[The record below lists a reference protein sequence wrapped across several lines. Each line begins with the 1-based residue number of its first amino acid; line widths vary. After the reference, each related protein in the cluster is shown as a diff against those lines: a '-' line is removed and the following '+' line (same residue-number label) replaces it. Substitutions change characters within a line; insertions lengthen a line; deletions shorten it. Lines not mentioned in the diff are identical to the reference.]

1 MNTANNSINTLYATL
16 AKALGP
22 LAAIYYKAF
31 NYNKYLAGTGFA
43 AFITLGLFFLM
54 VALINLGDDS
64 LPTDNSRKLG
74 DVIMPDRDIDTL
86 FDNVDKPEE
95 PDEQPEDIA
104 QPELDLAP
112 LAGVDVSVPKP
123 KANFAGSGSFFR
135 DGEYIPLFKVT
146 PIYPRRAQERGIMGY
161 AVVSFTIT
169 ETGTVE
175 DAIALEGYCGDP
187 EDPNAQMREC
197 SIFNSASVRASLKLK
212 YKPKIVDG
220 KPTAVEAVKH
230 RFTFKMEKND

>member
-1 MNTANNSINTLYATL
+1 MNTASNSLNTLNQTL
-16 AKALGP
+16 SKVFGP
-22 LAAIYYKAF
+22 LIDLYYKAF
-31 NYNKYLAGTGFA
+31 NYNKYLAGSGFA
-43 AFITLGLFFLM
+43 AIITLGLFFLM
-54 VALINLGDDS
+54 VALISLGDNS

-95 PDEQPEDIA
+95 PEEQPEDIA

-123 KANFAGSGSFFR
+123 GADFAGSGSFGR

-161 AVVSFTIT
+161 AIVSFTIT

-175 DAIALEGYCGDP
+175 NAEPLEGMCGNPTDP
-187 EDPNAQMREC
+187 ETVFRSC
-197 SIFNSASVRASLKLK
+197 TIFNSAASRAAIKLK

-220 KPTAVEAVKH
+220 NAVRVDDVPHK
-230 RFTFKMEKND
+230 FTFILEDT

>member
-1 MNTANNSINTLYATL
+1 
-16 AKALGP
+16 
-22 LAAIYYKAF
+22 
-31 NYNKYLAGTGFA
+31 
-43 AFITLGLFFLM
+43 
-54 VALINLGDDS
+54 LINLGDDS

-123 KANFAGSGSFFR
+123 KTNFAGGGSFFR

-161 AVVSFTIT
+161 AVVAFTIT

-175 DAIALEGYCGDP
+175 NAEPLEGMCGDP
-187 EDPNAQMREC
+187 TNPETVFRPC
-197 SIFNSASVRASLKLK
+197 SIFNSAASRAALKLK

-220 KPTAVEAVKH
+220 NAVRVDDVPHK
-230 RFTFKMEKND
+230 FTFILEDA

>member
-1 MNTANNSINTLYATL
+1 MNTANNSLGIFSQTM
-16 AKALGP
+16 AKAFGP
-22 LAAIYYKAF
+22 LIELYYKAF
-31 NYNKYLAGTGFA
+31 NYNKYLAGSGFA
-43 AFITLGLFFLM
+43 ALITLGLFFLM
-54 VALINLGDDS
+54 VALISLGDNS
-64 LPTDNSRKLG
+64 VPTDNSRKLG

-95 PDEQPEDIA
+95 PDQQPEDIA

-112 LAGVDVSVPKP
+112 LAGVDVSLPKP
-123 KANFAGSGSFFR
+123 KANFTGGGSFFR

-161 AVVSFTIT
+161 AVVAFTIT

-175 DAIALEGYCGDP
+175 NAVPIEGMCGDP
-187 EDPNAQMREC
+187 TNPETVYRQC
-197 SIFNSASVRASLKLK
+197 SIFNSAASRAALKLK

-220 KPTAVEAVKH
+220 KAVRVEEVPHK
-230 RFTFKMEKND
+230 FTFILEES

>member
-1 MNTANNSINTLYATL
+1 MNTANNSLSTLSQTITKVL
-16 AKALGP
+16 AP
-22 LAAIYYKAF
+22 LLVLFNKAF
-31 NYNKYLAGTGFA
+31 NYNKYLAGSGFA
-43 AFITLGLFFLM
+43 ALITLGLFFLM
-54 VALINLGDDS
+54 VALISLGDDS
-64 LPTDNSRKLG
+64 IPTDNSRKLG
-74 DVIMPDRDIDTL
+74 DVIMPERDIDTL

-95 PDEQPEDIA
+95 PDQQPEDIA

-112 LAGVDVSVPKP
+112 LAGVDVSLPKP

-161 AVVSFTIT
+161 AVVAFTIT

-175 DAIALEGYCGDP
+175 NAVPLEGMCGDP
-187 EDPNAQMREC
+187 TNPETVYRQC
-197 SIFNSASVRASLKLK
+197 SIFNSAASRAALKLK

-220 KPTAVEAVKH
+220 KAVRVDDVPHK
-230 RFTFKMEKND
+230 FTFILEES

>member
-1 MNTANNSINTLYATL
+1 MNTAANSLNSASQTLSKIVT
-16 AKALGP
+16 P
-22 LAAIYYKAF
+22 LADLYYKAF
-31 NYNKYLAGTGFA
+31 NYNKYLAGVGFA
-43 AFITLGLFFLM
+43 SLITLSLFFLM
-54 VALINLGDDS
+54 VALISLGDAGI
-64 LPTDNSRKLG
+64 PEDNSRKLG

-95 PDEQPEDIA
+95 PEEQPEDIA

-112 LAGVDVSVPKP
+112 IAGMDVSLPKP

-161 AVVSFTIT
+161 AVVAFTIT

-175 DAIALEGYCGDP
+175 NAEPLEGMCGDP
-187 EDPNAQMREC
+187 TNPETVFRAC
-197 SIFNSASVRASLKLK
+197 SIFNSAAKRASVKLK

-220 KPTAVEAVKH
+220 KAVRVDNVPHK
-230 RFTFKMEKND
+230 FTFLLEED

>member
-1 MNTANNSINTLYATL
+1 MNTAANSINSFNQTISKIFGPIATLYL
-16 AKALGP
+16 
-22 LAAIYYKAF
+22 KAF
-31 NYNKYLAGTGFA
+31 NYNKYLAGSGFA

-54 VALINLGDDS
+54 VALINLGDNS
-64 LPTDNSRKLG
+64 IPTDNSRKLG
-74 DVIMPDRDIDTL
+74 DVIMPDRDIDTM
-86 FDNVDKPEE
+86 FDDVEKPEE
-95 PDEQPEDIA
+95 PEEQPEDIA

-112 LAGVDVSVPKP
+112 LTGVDVSLPKP

-161 AVVSFTIT
+161 AIVAFTIT

-175 DAIALEGYCGDP
+175 NAEPLEGACGDP
-187 EDPNAQMREC
+187 TNPETVFRPC
-197 SIFNSASVRASLKLK
+197 SIFNSAASRAAVKLK

-220 KPTAVEAVKH
+220 KAVRVDDVPHK
-230 RFTFKMEKND
+230 FTFILEED

>member
-1 MNTANNSINTLYATL
+1 MNTAVNSLNSASQLL
-16 AKALGP
+16 SKVVDP
-22 LAAIYYKAF
+22 LAALYYKAF

-43 AFITLGLFFLM
+43 ALITLALFFLM
-54 VALINLGDDS
+54 VALISLGDDT

-95 PDEQPEDIA
+95 PEEQPEDIA

-112 LAGVDVSVPKP
+112 IAGMDVSLPKP
-123 KANFAGSGSFFR
+123 KANFAANGGFFR

-161 AVVSFTIT
+161 AVVAFTIT

-175 DAIALEGYCGDP
+175 NPEPLEGFCGDP
-187 EDPNAQMREC
+187 TDPETVYREC
-197 SIFNSASVRASLKLK
+197 SIFNSAAESAAAKLK

-220 KPTAVEAVKH
+220 KAVRVDNVPHK
-230 RFTFKMEKND
+230 FTFILEES